1 MSDIVDDDS
10 MSFVPVL
17 PFAPEQF
24 QEIRHCALGVKL
36 RAARLAANL
45 SIEAVS
51 ERTRIRAVYLSALE
65 EGRLDQ
71 FTAPLY
77 AVGFASSYARAI
89 GLDAE
94 WAAQAMRQFIA
105 DTPNS
110 WRRSGWVH

>member
-24 QEIRHCALGVKL
+24 LEVRQCSVGVAL

-45 SIEAVS
+45 SIEAVAH
-51 ERTRIRAVYLSALE
+51 RTRIRAVYLEALE

-77 AVGFASSYARAI
+77 AVGFASNYARAI

-94 WAAQAMRQFIA
+94 WAAQAMRKFIA
-105 DTPNS
+105 ETPKT
-110 WRRSGWVH
+110 WRRSGWLH